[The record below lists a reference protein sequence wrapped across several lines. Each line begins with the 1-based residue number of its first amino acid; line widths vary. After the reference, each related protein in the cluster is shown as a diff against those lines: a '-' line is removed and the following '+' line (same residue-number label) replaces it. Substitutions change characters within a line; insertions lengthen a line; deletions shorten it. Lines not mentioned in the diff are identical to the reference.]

1 MATPPTSL
9 RASNTSGR
17 CEGDR
22 RRLAAA
28 TGGGGQACSVG
39 APFAATD
46 RLDFPLCQS
55 DADWALC
62 ATRFDTASSFTE
74 LADNSSGPQ
83 LAFLSAVSAAV
94 RVCRPPAS
102 IIQTPGPTEQ
112 RTQGG

>member
-74 LADNSSGPQ
+74 LADQ
-83 LAFLSAVSAAV
+83 LKWPPIGLPL
-94 RVCRPPAS
+94 RCLCRRARLPAPRLDYPD
-102 IIQTPGPTEQ
+102 TRPH
-112 RTQGG
+112 